1 MGGGLPFLPG
11 MRSLVSWAPILL
23 VSACGGSVSTAVPS
37 PLILPDSVV
46 VLEAGSGRSLGTAEL
61 LGRLAAADF
70 VLLGELHD
78 NAIHH
83 QTRGALITASASRRP
98 AIVFEQ
104 FAAAAGPIAPPA
116 AGQSR
121 EAWLDANGFD
131 RTGWKWPLHAP
142 VVEAALASGR
152 SIWGSGVSREA
163 LRSVVREGP
172 GGAPAD
178 LRRLM
183 EQSPLDEVARAAID
197 SELVVGHC
205 GQLPET
211 MIPGMRTAQEVR
223 DASMTRAL
231 LSASATGPAWLI
243 AGNGHVRADVAVP
256 RLLRNAA
263 PGRKVLVV
271 GLLEREANGAL
282 PGQAERQGYDLV
294 IVTPPAVRTDPC
306 ASLRR

>member
-1 MGGGLPFLPG
+1 M
-11 MRSLVSWAPILL
+11 LL
-23 VSACGGSVSTAVPS
+23 LAACGGPASTPVPA
-37 PLILPDSVV
+37 PLILPDSVT
-46 VLEAGSGRSLGTAEL
+46 VLDAETGKPLGTSEL

-104 FAAAAGPIAPPA
+104 FAASSGPIAPPA
-116 AGQSR
+116 AGESL
-121 EAWLDANGFD
+121 ESWLDAHGFD

-142 VVEAALASGR
+142 VVAAALASGR
-152 SIWGSGVSREA
+152 AIWGSGVPREA
-163 LRSVVREGP
+163 LRSVVRDGP
-172 GGAPAD
+172 SAAPED

-183 EQSPLDEVARAAID
+183 EQSPLDHAARAAID

-205 GQLPET
+205 GQLPEA

-231 LSASATGPAWLI
+231 LLASVTGPAWLI
-243 AGNGHVRADVAVP
+243 AGNGHVRTDVAVP

-263 PGRKVLVV
+263 PGRRILVV
-271 GLLEREANGAL
+271 GLLEREAGGAL
-282 PGQAERQGYDLV
+282 PGQADRRGYDLI
-294 IVTPPAVRTDPC
+294 IVTPPAVRNDPC

>member
-1 MGGGLPFLPG
+1 
-11 MRSLVSWAPILL
+11 MRCIVSWVPILL
-23 VSACGGSVSTAVPS
+23 LTACGGQAVSTAGPS

-46 VLEAGSGRSLGTAEL
+46 VLEAGSGAPLGTAEL
-61 LGRLAAADF
+61 LARLAAADF

-83 QTRGALITASASRRP
+83 RTRGALITASASRRP

-104 FAAAAGPIAPPA
+104 FAASGGPLAPPA
-116 AGQSR
+116 AGESR
-121 EAWLDANGFD
+121 ESWLDAQGFD
-131 RTGWKWPLHAP
+131 RTGWRWPLHAP
-142 VVEAALASGR
+142 VVEAALTSGR
-152 SIWGSGVSREA
+152 AIWGSGVSREA
-163 LRSVVREGP
+163 LRSVVRQGP
-172 GGAPAD
+172 GGAPED

-183 EQSPLDEVARAAID
+183 EQAPLDAVARAAID

-205 GQLPET
+205 GQLPEA

-231 LSASATGPAWLI
+231 LSASVTGPAWLI

-256 RLLRNAA
+256 RLLRTVA

-271 GLLEREANGAL
+271 GLLERGVEGGL
-282 PGQAERQGYDLV
+282 PGSAERQGYDLI

>member
-1 MGGGLPFLPG
+1 
-11 MRSLVSWAPILL
+11 MRSLICWTLILL
-23 VSACGGSVSTAVPS
+23 LAACGGPASTPVPA
-37 PLILPDSVV
+37 PLILPDSVA
-46 VLEAGSGRSLGTAEL
+46 VLDAESGKPLGTSEL

-104 FAAAAGPIAPPA
+104 FAASGGPISLPA
-116 AGQSR
+116 AGESL
-121 EAWLDANGFD
+121 ENWLDAHGFD

-142 VVEAALASGR
+142 VVAAALASGR
-152 SIWGSGVSREA
+152 AIWGSGVPREA
-163 LRSVVREGP
+163 LRSVVRDGP
-172 GGAPAD
+172 SAAPED

-183 EQSPLDEVARAAID
+183 EQSPLDDAARAAID

-205 GQLPET
+205 GQLPEA

-231 LSASATGPAWLI
+231 LLASVTGPAWLI
-243 AGNGHVRADVAVP
+243 AGNGHVRSDVAVP

-263 PGRKVLVV
+263 PGRRILVV
-271 GLLEREANGAL
+271 GLLEREAGGGL
-282 PGQAERQGYDLV
+282 PGQADRRGYDLV